1 MAVKNYE
8 TLNTNTDVT
17 TTRTLL
23 HETVPLTGT
32 IVSGT
37 YTNYTVTG
45 ETNIKNYSHGMFQ
58 SVYDYAYLSSSA
70 NHIFDVTIGYSNNSS
85 LSSSANEQN
94 AKKINIYNEMAQ
106 TLLGYNVTGGIEIF
120 ENDLNVA
127 DDGGPSQM
135 KEVFFLNFSRL
146 LSKDQLK
153 KGSFSLTIGTASWAT
168 PYGGGSAGDP
178 IGVTLTDL
186 SASDTQ
192 GTTNTAA
199 GGDYGLLYHSP
210 FTASAVG
217 VVFYQAGVAVVTA
230 SIFCSA
236 SATGPEA
243 LGGTTSTGSQDQF
256 NLNNSTMY
264 GITGSWTDLPISSS
278 CDAVRHRIN
287 NLSFNNTTE
296 INSTIYFCR
305 ASAPKF
311 NYSANRTYT
320 TGSKIRVKNEATNN
334 PVSYITT
341 IGLYNASNE
350 LMAIAKL
357 SEPLK
362 KDPSNEVTLRVRLDY

>member
-1 MAVKNYE
+1 MPIKTYE

-23 HETVPLTGT
+23 HEAIPLTGT
-32 IVSGT
+32 IISGT
-37 YTNYTVTG
+37 YFTDRTATG

-70 NHIFDVTIGYSNNSS
+70 NHIFDVTVGYSNNSGM
-85 LSSSANEQN
+85 SSSANEQN
-94 AKKINIYNEMAQ
+94 GKKINIYNEMAQ
-106 TLLGYNVTGGIEIF
+106 TLLGYDVTGAIEVF
-120 ENDLNVA
+120 ENDINTA
-127 DDGGPSQM
+127 DDSGQM

-146 LSKDQLK
+146 LTKDQVK
-153 KGSFSLTIGTASWAT
+153 KGTFSLNIGTGSWLVPFNTT
-168 PYGGGSAGDP
+168 PV
-178 IGVTLTDL
+178 GVTLTDL
-186 SASDTQ
+186 SASETQ
-192 GTTNTAA
+192 GTTTTAV
-199 GGDYGLLYHSP
+199 GGEYGLLYHSP

-217 VVFYQAGVAVVTA
+217 CVFYQAGIAVVTA

-236 SATGPEA
+236 STVAHATT
-243 LGGTTSTGSQDQF
+243 LQTGSQDQF
-256 NLNNSTMY
+256 NSNNGTMY
-264 GITGSWTDLPISSS
+264 GITGSYTSLPISAS
-278 CDAVRHRIN
+278 CDAIRRRIY

-305 ASAPKF
+305 ASANKF
-311 NYSANRTYT
+311 NYSANNTYT
-320 TGSKIRVKNEATNN
+320 TGSKIRVKEVATDT

-341 IGLYNASNE
+341 VGLYNAANE
-350 LMAIAKL
+350 LLAVAKL